1 MHLLPACNARRK
13 PLPYYR
19 SGPKLAL
26 KACVPATE
34 GVYRVSRSGRSK
46 SFVVAGLL
54 VALSLVLAGCG
65 GGASGQQNGGGSEGV
80 SSNINIEG
88 SSTVYPITQAAAELF
103 REENPDARIEVGGA
117 GTSDGF
123 EAFCQGDTQ
132 ISDASRP
139 IDQAEEVPVCKQN
152 GVEYIE
158 IPIAYDGISVV
169 VNKQGND
176 WAKDI
181 TSEELKKIWEPS
193 AEDRITKWSQVRSS
207 WPDKPLD
214 LYGPGTESGTY
225 EFFNGEIVGNEEE
238 VSRQSDVEMSED
250 DNVLVQGVSGDK
262 DALGY
267 FGYSY
272 YENNLDTLRALA
284 VDGVKPT
291 EDSIRSGEYL
301 LSRPL
306 FIYVSTDALKNNEAV
321 KPFVDFYLAPENL
334 DRLVKA
340 AKYVTLPTSLEQQS
354 RTQYEDRTTGTVY
367 TEDGKP
373 KGGDLETALKQSK

>member
-1 MHLLPACNARRK
+1 MRESAR
-13 PLPYYR
+13 
-19 SGPKLAL
+19 PKLL
-26 KACVPATE
+26 
-34 GVYRVSRSGRSK
+34 
-46 SFVVAGLL
+46 
-54 VALSLVLAGCG
+54 LSLCLVLGLSLGLAACGSAGGDQGGG
-65 GGASGQQNGGGSEGV
+65 GGAVSG
-80 SSNINIEG
+80 NIAIEG

-139 IDQAEEVPVCKQN
+139 IEPEEIEACKKA

-169 VNKQGND
+169 VNKKGND
-176 WAKDI
+176 WATEI
-181 TSEELKKIWEPS
+181 TKEQLKKMWEPS
-193 AEDRITKWSQVRSS
+193 AEGTVTKWSQVNPD
-207 WPDKPLD
+207 WPDRPLD

-225 EFFNGEIVGNEEE
+225 EFFNETIVGNEEE

-250 DNVLVQGVSGDK
+250 DNVLVQGVSGDAN
-262 DALGY
+262 ALGY

-306 FIYVSTDALKNNEAV
+306 FIYVSTKALKNDKAV
-321 KPFVDFYLAPENL
+321 QPFVDFYLAPENL

-340 AKYVTLPTSLEQQS
+340 AKYVTIPASLEEES
-354 RTQYEDRTTGTVY
+354 RAQWEDRTTGTVY
-367 TEDGKP
+367 NADGEP
-373 KGGDLETALKQSK
+373 KGGDLKTALQQSQ

>member
-46 SFVVAGLL
+46 LFVVAGLL

-65 GGASGQQNGGGSEGV
+65 GGASGQQNGGGSEPV
-80 SSNINIEG
+80 SGEIRIEG

-123 EAFCQGDTQ
+123 E
-132 ISDASRP
+132 
-139 IDQAEEVPVCKQN
+139 
-152 GVEYIE
+152 YIE

-169 VNKQGND
+169 VNKKGND

-193 AEDRITKWSQVRSS
+193 AEGKITRWSQVRSD
-207 WPDKPLD
+207 WPDNELS

-225 EFFNGEIVGNEEE
+225 EYFNEVIVGNEEE

-262 DALGY
+262 NALGY

-284 VDGVKPT
+284 VEGVKPT

-306 FIYVSTDALKNNEAV
+306 FIYVSTDALKNNKAV
-321 KPFVDFYLAPENL
+321 KTFVDFYVSEQNL

-340 AKYVTLPTSLEQQS
+340 AKYVTIPSSLEQQS
-354 RTQYEDRTTGTVY
+354 RAQYEDRTTGSVFNK
-367 TEDGKP
+367 DGEP
-373 KGGDLETALKQSK
+373 KGGDLKTALEQSQ

>member
-1 MHLLPACNARRK
+1 
-13 PLPYYR
+13 
-19 SGPKLAL
+19 LAL
-26 KACVPATE
+26 KTCVPVTE
-34 GVYRVSRSGRSK
+34 GVYGLSRTGRSK
-46 SFVVAGLL
+46 LFVVAGLI

-65 GGASGQQNGGGSEGV
+65 GGASGQQNGGGEPV
-80 SSNINIEG
+80 SGEISIEG

-103 REENPDARIEVGGA
+103 RQENPDARIEVGGA

-139 IDQAEEVPVCKQN
+139 IDVAEEVPVCEEN
-152 GVEYIE
+152 GVQYIE
-158 IPIAYDGISVV
+158 IPVAYDGISVV
-169 VNKQGND
+169 VNKKGND
-176 WAKDI
+176 WATDI

-193 AEDRITKWSQVRSS
+193 AEGKITRWSQVRSE
-207 WPDKPLD
+207 WPNDELS

-225 EFFNGEIVGNEEE
+225 EFFNEVIVGNEEE

-262 DALGY
+262 NALGY

-291 EDSIRSGEYL
+291 EETIRTGEYL

-306 FIYVSTDALKNNEAV
+306 FIYVSTDALKNNKAV
-321 KPFVDFYLAPENL
+321 KLFVDFYLAPENL

-340 AKYVTLPTSLEQQS
+340 AKYVTMPDSLEQES
-354 RTQYEDRTTGTVY
+354 RAQYEDRTTGTVF
-367 TEDGKP
+367 TEDGEP
-373 KGGDLETALKQSK
+373 KGGDLETSLKQSQ

>member
-1 MHLLPACNARRK
+1 L
-13 PLPYYR
+13 
-19 SGPKLAL
+19 
-26 KACVPATE
+26 
-34 GVYRVSRSGRSK
+34 
-46 SFVVAGLL
+46 FVVAGLI

-65 GGASGQQNGGGSEGV
+65 GGASGQENGGEPV
-80 SSNINIEG
+80 SGEISIEG

-139 IDQAEEVPVCKQN
+139 IDPAEEVPVCKEN

-193 AEDRITKWSQVRSS
+193 AEGKITQWSQVRSE
-207 WPDKPLD
+207 WPDNELS

-225 EFFNGEIVGNEEE
+225 EFFNGTIVGNEEE

-262 DALGY
+262 NALGY

-306 FIYVSTDALKNNEAV
+306 FIYVSTDALKNDKAV
-321 KPFVDFYLAPENL
+321 KPFVDFYVSEQNL

-340 AKYVTLPTSLEQQS
+340 AKYVTLPASLEQES
-354 RTQYEDRTTGTVY
+354 RTQYGDRTTGTVFDK
-367 TEDGKP
+367 DGEP
-373 KGGDLETALKQSK
+373 KGGDLKTALKQSQ

>member
-1 MHLLPACNARRK
+1 L
-13 PLPYYR
+13 
-19 SGPKLAL
+19 
-26 KACVPATE
+26 
-34 GVYRVSRSGRSK
+34 SRAGRLK
-46 SFVVAGLL
+46 SFVVAGLI

-65 GGASGQQNGGGSEGV
+65 ASGQQNGGGGEAVTGE
-80 SSNINIEG
+80 IRIEG

-139 IDQAEEVPVCKQN
+139 IDAAEEVPVCKEN

-176 WAKDI
+176 WATDI
-181 TSEELKKIWEPS
+181 TSEELMKIWEPS
-193 AEDRITKWSQVRSS
+193 AEGKVTTWNQVRSD
-207 WPDKPLD
+207 WPDEPLD

-225 EFFNGEIVGNEEE
+225 EFFNKTIVANEEE

-250 DNVLVQGVSGDK
+250 DNVLVQGVSGDAN
-262 DALGY
+262 ALGY

-272 YENNLDTLRALA
+272 YENNLDTLQALA

-291 EDSIRSGEYL
+291 EDTIRSGEYL

-306 FIYVSTDALKNNEAV
+306 FIYVSTDALKNNKAV
-321 KPFVDFYLAPENL
+321 KPFVDFYLAPQNL

-340 AKYVTLPTSLEQQS
+340 AKYVTLPASLEDEA
-354 RTQYEDRTTGTVY
+354 RAHYEDRTTGTVY
-367 TEDGKP
+367 NKDGEP
-373 KGGDLETALKQSK
+373 KGGDLETALKQSQ

>member
-1 MHLLPACNARRK
+1 L
-13 PLPYYR
+13 
-19 SGPKLAL
+19 SGI
-26 KACVPATE
+26 
-34 GVYRVSRSGRSK
+34 GRSE
-46 SFVVAGLL
+46 SFVVAGPKLFVTTGL
-54 VALSLVLAGCG
+54 IVALSLVLAGCG
-65 GGASGQQNGGGSEGV
+65 GGASGQEGGEPV
-80 SSNINIEG
+80 SGEIRIEG
-88 SSTVYPITQAAAELF
+88 SSTVFPITQAAAELF

-139 IDQAEEVPVCKQN
+139 IEAEEIEACKEA

-158 IPIAYDGISVV
+158 IPVAYDGISVV
-169 VNKQGND
+169 VNKQGNT
-176 WAKDI
+176 WATDV
-181 TSEELKKIWEPS
+181 TSEQLKKMWEPS
-193 AEDRITKWSQVRSS
+193 AEGKVTEWSRVNPD

-250 DNVLVQGVSGDK
+250 DNVLVQGVSGDAN
-262 DALGY
+262 ALGY

-291 EDSIRSGEYL
+291 TTTIRSGEYL

-306 FIYVSTDALKNNEAV
+306 FIYVSTEALKKNEAV
-321 KPFVDFYLAPENL
+321 EPFVDFYLANL
-334 DRLVKA
+334 NELVNA
-340 AKYVTLPTSLEQQS
+340 AKYVTMPASLEKES
-354 RTQYEDRTTGTVY
+354 RAQYEDRTAGTVFDA
-367 TEDGKP
+367 EGEP
-373 KGGDLETALKQSK
+373 KGGDLETALQKSH

>member
-1 MHLLPACNARRK
+1 LSRTGQL
-13 PLPYYR
+13 
-19 SGPKLAL
+19 KL
-26 KACVPATE
+26 
-34 GVYRVSRSGRSK
+34 
-46 SFVVAGLL
+46 FVAAGLI

-65 GGASGQQNGGGSEGV
+65 GGASGQQNGSGEPV
-80 SSNINIEG
+80 SGEIRIEG

-139 IDQAEEVPVCKQN
+139 IDAAEEVPVCKEN

-176 WAKDI
+176 WATDI
-181 TSEELKKIWEPS
+181 TSEELKTIWEPS
-193 AEDRITKWSQVRSS
+193 AEGKVTTWNQVRSD

-225 EFFNGEIVGNEEE
+225 EFFNETIVANEEE

-262 DALGY
+262 NALGY

-306 FIYVSTDALKNNEAV
+306 FIYVSTDALKKNKAV
-321 KPFVDFYLAPENL
+321 KPFVDFYLAPQNL

-340 AKYVTLPTSLEQQS
+340 AKYVTIPASLEDEA
-354 RTQYEDRTTGTVY
+354 RAQYEDRTTGTVY
-367 TEDGKP
+367 NKDGEP
-373 KGGDLETALKQSK
+373 KGGDLETALKQSQ

>member
-1 MHLLPACNARRK
+1 MSARLKLL
-13 PLPYYR
+13 
-19 SGPKLAL
+19 
-26 KACVPATE
+26 
-34 GVYRVSRSGRSK
+34 
-46 SFVVAGLL
+46 
-54 VALSLVLAGCG
+54 LSLCLVMGLSLSLAACGSAG
-65 GGASGQQNGGGSEGV
+65 GGEGGSGGGGQV
-80 SSNINIEG
+80 SGTINIEG
-88 SSTVYPITQAAAELF
+88 SSTVQPITQAAAELF

-139 IDQAEEVPVCKQN
+139 IDPAEEIPICKEN

-158 IPIAYDGISVV
+158 IPVAYDGISVV

-176 WAKDI
+176 WVKDI

-193 AEDRITKWSQVRSS
+193 AEGKITKWSQVRSD
-207 WPDKPLD
+207 WPDRPLN

-225 EFFNGEIVGNEEE
+225 EFFNETIVANEEE

-250 DNVLVQGVSGDK
+250 DNVLVQGVSGDQN
-262 DALGY
+262 ALGY

-272 YENNLDTLRALA
+272 YENNQDKLKALSI
-284 VDGVKPT
+284 DGVKPS
-291 EDSIRSGEYL
+291 EDTIRNGEYL

-306 FIYVSTDALKNNEAV
+306 FIYVSTDALTHNKAV
-321 KPFVDFYLAPENL
+321 EPFVDFYVAPENL

-340 AKYVTLPTSLEQQS
+340 AKYVTMPASLEEEARAQW
-354 RTQYEDRTTGTVY
+354 EDRTTGTVFDK
-367 TEDGKP
+367 DGEP
-373 KGGDLETALKQSK
+373 KGGDLETALKQSQYP